1 MPKVRDALDGE
12 AVSVHDML
20 VTADRRFR
28 APEFQ
33 RHYVWR
39 ADGNDSQIGRFWA
52 DVERLR
58 NEGVAENGASDS
70 LFMGAIVLQ
79 VIEPGGP
86 GSTTP
91 LFSIIDGQQ
100 RLTTLYLAFTAIA
113 EAYQDAGQPELAADI
128 ERQYL
133 LVQASKHHGQPRL
146 EPTMS
151 DTAQFYEIISCLKNP
166 TPQIQGLGYGGSEYF
181 MSRAWKAIRLK
192 VREMCAEEKDPAQIS
207 VQKLNQ
213 LHEDIAGRIDLV
225 SITLGTRHDPHEV
238 YERLNAA
245 GERLGHIDLV
255 RNAVFLTAGADSE
268 TTAEIYRK
276 WDEFEQKLGREYQNG
291 YFFPYA
297 LIRNSQTTK
306 GSLYHSI
313 KEYWEEKVT
322 GRQRGLKPA
331 AAIIEDLNEYLP
343 AYRGIVGDKEPPDLE
358 PVTRDT
364 LQRLGRLSPP
374 TVTYPYLMQLLHAH
388 LLGKISSDEFKNAVD
403 VIDSFII
410 RRSFAGIGNTGIHTI
425 FKRLWSLESV
435 NPHSLTKS
443 LEVRTVQFPN
453 DDQFVENIKTASIY
467 GSLRCRYIL
476 TEYERS
482 IGRGDPS
489 EWNPRD
495 ITVDHL
501 MPQEPRL
508 PDWPGVTAEGHAAVV
523 DTLANL
529 VPLSAQANSQ
539 KSSRSWSET
548 KKMMTEESGTVFK
561 STREVFDEYDQWDL
575 DTIAERAARLAKWAL
590 DRWPKHTS

>member
-52 DVERLR
+52 DIERLR
-58 NEGVAENGASDS
+58 NEGVAENGVSDS

-100 RLTTLYLAFTAIA
+100 RLTTLYLVFTAIA

-133 LVQASKHHGQPRL
+133 LVQASKHQGQPRL

-151 DTAQFYEIISCLKNP
+151 DTAQFYEIISCLKSP
-166 TPQIQGLGYGGSEYF
+166 VPRIQGLGYGPGEYL
-181 MSRAWKAIRLK
+181 MSRAWQAIRQK
-192 VREMCAEEKDPAQIS
+192 VRDLCVDDNDPARLS
-207 VQKLNQ
+207 VGKLNQ

-238 YERLNAA
+238 YERLNTA

-255 RNAVFLTAGADSE
+255 RNAVFLTAGDPA
-268 TTAEIYRK
+268 TTEAIYQK
-276 WDEFEQKLGREYQNG
+276 WRDFEDKLGKEHQNG

-297 LIRNSQTTK
+297 LIRDSQTTN
-306 GSLYHSI
+306 GSLYRSL
-313 KEYWEEKVT
+313 KEYWEKSVT
-322 GRQRGLKPA
+322 AGKSGLKPA
-331 AAIIEDLNEYLP
+331 EAIIEDLNEYLP
-343 AYRGIVGDKEPPDLE
+343 AYRGVVGDREPPDLE
-358 PVTRDT
+358 PVARDA
-364 LQRLGRLSPP
+364 LQRLERLDPP
-374 TVTYPYLMQLLHAH
+374 TMTYPYLMQLLHAH
-388 LLGKISSDEFKNAVD
+388 LLGNVSSDEFKNAID

-410 RRSFAGIGNTGIHTI
+410 RRSFAGIGNTGIHTL
-425 FKRLWSLESV
+425 FKRLWSSENVDPST
-435 NPHSLTKS
+435 LTKS
-443 LEVRTVQFPN
+443 LEVRTVQFPS
-453 DDQFVENIKTASIY
+453 DAQFFESVKTASIY
-467 GSLRCRYIL
+467 GSRRCRYIL
-476 TEYERS
+476 TEYEREF
-482 IGRGDPS
+482 GRGDPS
-489 EWNPRD
+489 EWNPKE

-501 MPQEPRL
+501 MPREPRL
-508 PDWPGVTAEGHAAVV
+508 TEWPGVTAEGHTSVV
-523 DTLANL
+523 DTFANL

-539 KSSRSWSET
+539 KSTRSWSET

-561 STREVFDEYDQWDL
+561 STRAVFDEYDHWDL
-575 DTIAERAARLAKWAL
+575 DTIAERAEHLAQWAL
-590 DRWPKHTS
+590 KRWPKHTS